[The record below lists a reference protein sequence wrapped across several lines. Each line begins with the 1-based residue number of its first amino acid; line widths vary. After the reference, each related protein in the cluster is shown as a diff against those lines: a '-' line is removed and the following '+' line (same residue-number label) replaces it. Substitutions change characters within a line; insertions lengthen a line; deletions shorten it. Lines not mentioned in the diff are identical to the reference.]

1 MTANPF
7 DLTGRVAM
15 VSGAASGMGQ
25 AMSLA
30 VAEAGADVVLVD
42 INPEGAQ
49 ITAQQIT
56 QLGRKAVGVD
66 CDVSDSEQ
74 ITSLF
79 EELDQQFGRIDFLG
93 NPKNFSFVLFGDY
106 HYSVAIADYDV
117 TWVDSHFP
125 E

>member
-30 VAEAGADVVLVD
+30 VAEAGADLVLVD

-56 QLGRKAVGVD
+56 QLGRKAIVVD
-66 CDVSDSEQ
+66 CDVSDSAQ

-93 NPKNFSFVLFGDY
+93 NVAGQGVLASPTEL
-106 HYSVAIADYDV
+106 H
-117 TWVDSHFP
+117 
-125 E
+125 